1 MASLH
6 DRFVDAQAIALDI
19 NPGAPFSA
27 TQTVFFKLVED
38 GYINYNP
45 STRIIEVK
53 EKLVNQALASKGKQ
67 DYDFIKFA
75 SFKRNLNARLDI
87 KTNVLEVYGVEE
99 INMSTKSG
107 VKFIPNNDT
116 GELIKTG

>member
-1 MASLH
+1 M
-6 DRFVDAQAIALDI
+6 
-19 NPGAPFSA
+19 
-27 TQTVFFKLVED
+27 VED

-116 GELIKTG
+116 VRIDKNRVMRLGGKIQVGNFDFVAKNVEFDYDSYAFK